1 MATLKLL
8 TALAA
13 AAVLPAPATARAETP
28 DSLRR
33 PVTSTYSVEA
43 GRSRMFDTY
52 LSPLRYDGVRVGLS
66 GEWQK
71 MMPASPRH
79 LLMQMDASLSSAF
92 DRNPARSTT
101 MYDFTARFSWGMLYT
116 LRFSDTWS
124 AGFGGTIGFT
134 AGAAYLPVNGNN
146 PANADVDVMLSLR
159 AQGAY
164 RFTLWGR
171 SFTLRDRVTVP
182 TVGAMFS
189 PGFGESY
196 YEIYLGNRSGLAH
209 AAWWGNHFCI
219 DNRLSLTFPL
229 AGRQVTA
236 GYRFSF
242 ASRWVNN
249 LSSRRVSH
257 SFTIGLTFGPHNPG
271 IR

>member
-13 AAVLPAPATARAETP
+13 VAVLPAPATVRAETP

-43 GRSRMFDTY
+43 GGSRMFDTY

-79 LLMQMDASLSSAF
+79 LLMQMDASISSAF

-101 MYDFTARFSWGMLYT
+101 LYDFTAHFAWGMLYT
-116 LRFSDTWS
+116 LRFSDAWS
-124 AGFGGTIGFT
+124 AGFGGTVGFT

-171 SFTLRDRVTVP
+171 SFTLRDCVTVP
-182 TVGAMFS
+182 TAGAMFS

-196 YEIYLGNRSGLAH
+196 YEIYLGNSSGLAH

-236 GYRFSF
+236 GYRFSY

-257 SFTIGLTFGPHNPG
+257 SFTIGLTFGPQNPG
-271 IR
+271 VR

>member
-1 MATLKLL
+1 MATFKHL

-13 AAVLPAPATARAETP
+13 AAALLVTATASAETP

-33 PVTSTYSVEA
+33 PVTSTYSVEV
-43 GRSRMFDTY
+43 GGSRMFDTY
-52 LSPLRYDGVRVGLS
+52 LSPLRYDGVRVALS

-79 LLMQMDASLSSAF
+79 LLMQFDASLSSAF
-92 DRNPARSTT
+92 DRNPERTTT

-116 LRFSDTWS
+116 AQLSDAWS
-124 AGFGGTIGFT
+124 AGFGGTLGFT

-171 SFTLRDRVTVP
+171 QFTVRDCVTVP

-189 PGFGESY
+189 PEFGESY

-209 AAWWGNHFCI
+209 AAWWGNRFCL

-229 AGRQVTA
+229 AGRTVTA
-236 GYRFSF
+236 GYRF
-242 ASRWVNN
+242 AYDSRWINH
-249 LSSRRVSH
+249 LSSRRISH
-257 SFTIGLTFGPHNPG
+257 SFTLGLTFGPQNPG
-271 IR
+271 VR